1 MTALLMNKILIVDD
15 ELSIRESF
23 SLILEGKYKLFLAAS
38 GEAALKITVDQKID
52 LVYLDIRMPGLNG
65 LETLKRIKEIDPSVE
80 VIMVTAVNDVQK
92 ASEAVKLGAKDYI
105 VKPFD
110 VDVILKMAET
120 VLRRKSLV
128 REGKEAQKTT
138 PQLIGQ
144 SEKIIEITKIIE
156 KIASKDLRVLIL
168 GEPGTEKEI
177 VAELIHT
184 GSPRAASPFRVYD
197 LSAQLSPSE
206 IRTNLFGMGKGSTTI
221 ELEKI
226 SGLFEEARGGTVFLN
241 HIEYLPPDLTAFQTV
256 EARLIA
262 GSNLAEFPEKSRE
275 SFDFFS
281 EVLITLP
288 PLRERTSD
296 LPLLI
301 KYYLDKFSEKYG
313 KEGME
318 ISPEAEEL
326 FSNYAWPGNTEEL
339 ESLLERL
346 VITAPDAKINTA
358 DLPFDLLLK
367 SPGAPGS
374 DYLSAFEKDYIQKV
388 FDSTGRDQ
396 EKTSALL
403 GIGPALLE
411 SKI

>member
-1 MTALLMNKILIVDD
+1 MNKILVVDD

-38 GEAALKITVDQKID
+38 GEAALKTTADQKID

-65 LETLKRIKEIDPSVE
+65 LETLKRIKEIDASVE

-92 ASEAVKLGAKDYI
+92 ASEAVKLGARDYI

-110 VDVILKMAET
+110 VDAILKLTEM
-120 VLRRKSLV
+120 VLRRKSLQ
-128 REGKEAQKTT
+128 REGKEA

-144 SEKIIEITKIIE
+144 NEKMIEITKIIE

-168 GEPGTEKEI
+168 GEPGTEKEM
-177 VAELIHT
+177 VAELIHA

-241 HIEYLPPDLTAFQTV
+241 HIEYLPADLAAFQSV

-281 EVLITLP
+281 EVLINLP

-326 FSNYAWPGNTEEL
+326 FSNYAWPGNTRQL

-346 VITAPDAKINTA
+346 VITAPAAKINAT
-358 DLPFDLLLK
+358 DLPLDLLLK

-374 DYLSAFEKDYIQKV
+374 DYLSAFEKDYIRKV

-411 SKI
+411 GKI